1 MSAQG
6 NEGESLQLLW
16 GANAI
21 SKFIGRTPRAT
32 FGMLENGELPAKKV
46 SGSWVVDRS
55 QLIAFFRDAA
65 R

>member
-1 MSAQG
+1 MVSEG

-16 GANAI
+16 GAKAI
-21 SKFIGRTPRAT
+21 SKFIGRTQRAT

-55 QLIAFFRDAA
+55 QLVAFFRDAA
-65 R
+65 Q